1 MNTELLLANLR
12 SIPDFPIPGILF
24 RDVTTLF
31 KSPDIAAKIAEGS
44 LPHIWREVVGE
55 VVAAETRQV
64 RFVRGTLYVHISSS
78 ILRSEL
84 MMQREALVRAI
95 NKKLSTDLVKSVVVQ

>member
-1 MNTELLLANLR
+1 MKRTQAQPIGELLDR
-12 SIPDFPIPGILF
+12 
-24 RDVTTLF
+24 LF

-55 VVAAETRQV
+55 KVGSATRQV

-78 ILRSEL
+78 ILRNEL
-84 MMQREALVRAI
+84 MMQRHALAI
-95 NKKLSTDLVKSVVVQ
+95 SINNKLGTPLVQSVVIQ